1 MILHLERILNNKIK
15 DNITSECTKSAK
27 NLCKSNLV
35 RGNLINSANIWAL
48 GIVIITLVLLLKK
61 LIKKEYHK
69 IIPTKKG
76 KRKRV
81 DWNGKT

>member
-1 MILHLERILNNKIK
+1 M
-15 DNITSECTKSAK
+15 
-27 NLCKSNLV
+27 CKSNLV
-35 RGNLINSANIWAL
+35 RGNLINGANIWAL
-48 GIVIITLVLLLKK
+48 GIVIIILVLLLKK

-69 IIPTKKG
+69 IIPAKKG